1 MIQLDYSYSGYD
13 FSMYE
18 IIERVKR
25 DCINRFDSAKERFLL
40 VTSDVIIG
48 PKLQLCFT
56 RDLVETDSS
65 DKSIS
70 VELLRLYILQKAFL
84 FELLLK

>member
-1 MIQLDYSYSGYD
+1 MNAVNMIQLDYIYSGYD

-25 DCINRFDSAKERFLL
+25 DCVNRFESAKERFLL

-56 RDLVETDSS
+56 RDLIETDSS

-70 VELLRLYILQKAFL
+70 VELLRLYI
-84 FELLLK
+84 